1 MPIHAAD
8 EALQDLAL
16 AHRAAAGDPAALEAF
31 YDCYADP
38 LYAFI
43 YHHLGEP
50 RIEVEEVWQ
59 ETLVAA
65 VGSMEAYRGES
76 RLYTWLCSIA
86 RHKMA
91 DYCRRLGRQLSH
103 LNEAPLEQLEHLMD
117 AGPLPE
123 EELARRDVRL
133 MVVEATASLPQD
145 QRHAFVARYA
155 DGCSVAEIARQL
167 GRSYKAVE
175 ALLGRARAAFRE
187 ALANLEGDYDV

>member
-1 MPIHAAD
+1 MPILPDD
-8 EALQDLAL
+8 EAMQDLAL
-16 AHRAAAGDPAALEAF
+16 ARRAAAGDPVALEAF
-31 YDCYADP
+31 YDCYAEP

-50 RIEVEEVWQ
+50 RSEVEEVWQ

-65 VGSMEAYRGES
+65 ARSLDAYRGGS

-91 DYCRRLGRQLSH
+91 DYYRRLGRQLSH
-103 LNEAPLEQLEHLMD
+103 VHEAPLEQLEHLMD

-123 EELARRDVRL
+123 EVLARRQTCL

-155 DGCSVAEIARQL
+155 DGCSVAEIAGQM

-175 ALLGRARAAFRE
+175 ALLGRARTAFRE
-187 ALANLEGDYDV
+187 ALANLEGDYDA